1 MRERKRSI
9 RFGRNET
16 RIERGRDFGRQRKR
30 GQKKKDREKE
40 AKKRKTERKNIY
52 KEKIRER
59 GGRDEKED
67 TSQLEIK
74 ENRKKR
80 KERIHN

>member
-1 MRERKRSI
+1 MRERKRST

-30 GQKKKDREKE
+30 GQKKKT
-40 AKKRKTERKNIY
+40 KRRNIY

-59 GGRDEKED
+59 GGRDEKKE

-80 KERIHN
+80 EERIHN